1 MVASPTQPLL
11 ERLGCIELEA
21 DFESFRISRISPNVE
36 DVLGHPV
43 EACGEP
49 DFFLR
54 RLIHEDDVE
63 SVAAGLM
70 ELFGT
75 SRVELGFRV
84 VSGDGRPIDVLAIF
98 TLVNEDVHP
107 AFSGVLFQ
115 HSGDAPSQQLNDDRL
130 QLALDSAEMGV
141 WDWNLSEWTIFWSD
155 QVYRLHG
162 TTREEVGDLFEN
174 PDAMLERVHP
184 HDLPTVQGIV
194 LDALRTGKDYDIE
207 YRFEVDDDT
216 YRWIYVK
223 GRLYPDGAGQP
234 MRIAGTAQDI
244 TARKEAEIAAR
255 RELIERRRTEKELK
269 QLTETLEERVR
280 ERTAELEQANEH
292 LKELVAE
299 RSRAQRDLGQLNR
312 RLMRSNEELRDF
324 AHVASHD
331 LQEPLRKITTFA
343 DLLRAEHGESLGQ
356 EGVLFLE
363 RMHESAHRMTQLI
376 DDLLQFSRLTTSG
389 QNFVSVDLNGI
400 VEEVLADL
408 DVQIE
413 EGGAAVDV
421 GDLPSIQAE
430 PTQLRRLFQNLIA
443 NAIKFR
449 RDGVAPVVEIHA
461 AISRGDSGSEGRCRI
476 TVKDNGI
483 GLDEQYSKRIFA
495 PFQRLHRDYEGTGIG
510 LAICRRIVEYHQG
523 SIHVESA
530 PGAGA
535 AFMIDLPLSQGET
548 PQRDSE
554 KDFAERQR
562 VASELP
568 ENAR

>member
-1 MVASPTQPLL
+1 MVASSEHPLL

-36 DVLGHPV
+36 DVLGYAP
-43 EACGEP
+43 EACCEP
-49 DFFLR
+49 DFFLKQ
-54 RLIHEDDVE
+54 LIHEEDVE

-75 SRVELGFRV
+75 SRVELAFRV
-84 VSGDGRPIDVLAIF
+84 VCRNGRAIDVLAIF
-98 TLVNEDVHP
+98 VLINEDVHP

-115 HSGDAPSQQLNDDRL
+115 HSGELRSQQLRDDRL
-130 QLALDSAEMGV
+130 QLALDSADMGV

-162 TTREEVGDLFEN
+162 TTHEEVGDLFEN
-174 PDAMLERVHP
+174 PDSMLEKVHP
-184 HDLPTVQGIV
+184 DDLPVVQAIV
-194 LDALRTGKDYDIE
+194 LDALRTGSDYDIE
-207 YRFEVDDDT
+207 YRFEVGGDT
-216 YRWIYVK
+216 YRWINVK
-223 GRLYPDGAGQP
+223 GRMYPNEAGQP
-234 MRIAGTAQDI
+234 NRIAGTAQDI
-244 TARKEAEIAAR
+244 TARKTAEIAAR
-255 RELIERRRTEKELK
+255 RELIERRRTETELK
-269 QLTETLEERVR
+269 QLTETLEERVQ
-280 ERTAELEQANEH
+280 ERTAELERANEH
-292 LKELVAE
+292 LKHLVAE
-299 RSRAQRDLGQLNR
+299 RSRAQRDLGQMNR

-343 DLLRAEHGESLGQ
+343 DLLRAEHGSSLGE

-363 RMHESAHRMTQLI
+363 RMQQSAHRMTQLI

-389 QNFVSVDLNGI
+389 QDFAMVDLNAI
-400 VEEVLADL
+400 VEEVLTDL
-408 DVQIE
+408 EVRIE
-413 EGGAAVDV
+413 EVGAAIDVDE
-421 GDLPSIQAE
+421 LPTIEAE

-449 RDGVAPVVEIHA
+449 RDDVAPVVEIHA
-461 AISRGDSGSEGRCRI
+461 TVSRGEAGSEARCRVTI
-476 TVKDNGI
+476 TDNGI

-530 PGAGA
+530 PGEGA
-535 AFMIDLPLSQGET
+535 AFMVDLPLSQGEN
-548 PQRDSE
+548 PHL
-554 KDFAERQR
+554 FAEHRS
-562 VASELP
+562 ALLDMP
-568 ENAR
+568 ESGR